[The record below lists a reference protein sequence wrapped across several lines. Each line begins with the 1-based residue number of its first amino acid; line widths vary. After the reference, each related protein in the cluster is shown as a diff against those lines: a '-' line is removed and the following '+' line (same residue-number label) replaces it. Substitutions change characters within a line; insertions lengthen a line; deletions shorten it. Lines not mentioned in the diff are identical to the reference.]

1 MGLAPAALTR
11 MTADLAWGQSG
22 PGRDALSQ
30 PEDIAPAVLYMVS
43 DLAADHTGKVPGVSH
58 ARVLEVK
65 MLHTGGFTLGR
76 PFTAE
81 DLAAHAGQIYFPR

>member
-1 MGLAPAALTR
+1 

-65 MLHTGGFTLGR
+65 MLHTGWVDPSLPKTLLRMRGR
-76 PFTAE
+76 SISPADAQAFWPS
-81 DLAAHAGQIYFPR
+81 LR